1 MNTKLSLA
9 SALVVACCAFQAG
22 AGQFEQQPYG
32 YKALVQ
38 ICTETR
44 QDDRLGLKKAL
55 KEHRIRTQAAV
66 DKVVCNGLPL
76 ISFARAEQSFKVV
89 KMLSPYERRGDGHV
103 DIKDIAAPN

>member
-44 QDDRLGLKKAL
+44 QDDRVGLTKAF
-55 KEHRIRTQAAV
+55 KEHRIRTQTAV
-66 DKVVCNGLPL
+66 DKVVCNGMPL
-76 ISFARAEQSFKVV
+76 IKFARVEQAHKVV
-89 KMLSPYERRGDGHV
+89 KMLSPYERSGEGHV